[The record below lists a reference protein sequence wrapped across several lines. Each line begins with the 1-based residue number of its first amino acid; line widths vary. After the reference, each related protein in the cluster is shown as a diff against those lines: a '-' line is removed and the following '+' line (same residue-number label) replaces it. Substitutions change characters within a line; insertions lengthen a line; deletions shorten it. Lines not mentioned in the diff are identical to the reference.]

1 MTSNGTK
8 NYRYFDIGAATSRV
22 IAYLLDNYEYRAKP
36 PYEWRVFPCH
46 ANTIYWQTNV
56 ERAELQNA
64 MAYAKGLGMEFV
76 KHLAAVEKN
85 GGIDHWHSDNSL
97 FCYINLEKLKDPA
110 IVAKMMPLYSER
122 KWSKIKDPK
131 LLPNKIEEYNEDCLK
146 VREDWTNYVNYLI
159 SLKSSE
165 DAAAPVVSAEDAA
178 PPATEDINEEE
189 IVKRIKLS
197 ILFANFN
204 VSRYRYHFD
213 KLKFVTE
220 YDYGKRALQPYNDIL
235 PDLAKLAKKYGC
247 DRFCRYL
254 IVTLF
259 SYLTNPKMRN
269 PAPVYLLKQIEKTKA
284 MQPQAIAAKLE
295 IALKEYNARK
305 GSFEELPDKYNP
317 FVEKKKEQP
326 RPVPPPP
333 TPPTPKREE
342 TQEQPRPVLP
352 VAPTPRGGSKVETQ
366 EQPKETDKYAAM
378 SLDEFLAAQDAE
390 VVKWEEERRHLA
402 IVEQREKEERRRLA
416 TP

>member
-22 IAYLLDNYEYRAKP
+22 IAYLLDNYEFRAKP

-64 MAYAKGLGMEFV
+64 IAYAKGLGMEFI

-85 GGIDHWHSDNSL
+85 GGIDHWQSDNSL
-97 FCYINLEKLKDPA
+97 FCYINLEKLKDPD

-131 LLPNKIEEYNEDCLK
+131 LPPNEIEKYDGECRQ

-159 SLKSSE
+159 SLTSSE
-165 DAAAPVVSAEDAA
+165 DAAAPFASAEDAA

-189 IVKRIKLS
+189 IEKKIKLS

-204 VSRYRYHFD
+204 VSRYRYRFD
-213 KLKFVTE
+213 KMKFVTS
-220 YDYGKRALQPYNDIL
+220 YDYGDRALPPYNDIL
-235 PDLAKLAKKYGC
+235 PDLVKLAKKYGC

-259 SYLTNPKMRN
+259 SYLTNTKMRN
-269 PAPVYLLKQIEKTKA
+269 PAPVYLLKQIEKMKA
-284 MQPQAIAAKLE
+284 MQPQAIAAKLKF
-295 IALKEYNARK
+295 ASKEYNARK
-305 GSFEELPDKYNP
+305 DSFKELPDEYNP
-317 FVEKKKEQP
+317 FVEKKP

-333 TPPTPKREE
+333 TPPTIKREE
-342 TQEQPRPVLP
+342 TQEQPRPVALI
-352 VAPTPRGGSKVETQ
+352 PRGGSKVETQ
-366 EQPKETDKYAAM
+366 VQPIESNKYAAM
-378 SLDEFLAAQDAE
+378 SEDDFFAQLDAD
-390 VVKWEEERRHLA
+390 KERW
-402 IVEQREKEERRRLA
+402 EKEERRRLA

>member
-22 IAYLLDNYEYRAKP
+22 IAYLLDNYEFRAAP
-36 PYEWRVFPCH
+36 PYGWRVFPCH

-64 MAYAKGLGMEFV
+64 IAYAKDLGMEFI

-97 FCYINLEKLKDPA
+97 FCYIDLEKLKDPA
-110 IVAKMMPLYSER
+110 IVAKMMPLYSDR

-131 LLPNKIEEYNEDCLK
+131 LLPNEIEKYDGECRQ
-146 VREDWTNYVNYLI
+146 VREDWTNFVNYLI

-189 IVKRIKLS
+189 IEKKIKLS
-197 ILFANFN
+197 ILYANFN
-204 VSRYRYHFD
+204 VSEYRRRFDNLKFITGYRYD
-213 KLKFVTE
+213 K
-220 YDYGKRALQPYNDIL
+220 GALQPYNDIL

-269 PAPVYLLKQIEKTKA
+269 PAPVYLLKQIEKLKA
-284 MQPQAIAAKLE
+284 MQPQAIAAKLKF
-295 IALKEYNARK
+295 ASKEYNARK
-305 GSFEELPDKYNP
+305 DSFKELPEEYNP
-317 FVEKKKEQP
+317 FVEKKKVQP
-326 RPVPPPP
+326 RPLPPPP
-333 TPPTPKREE
+333 TPPTIKREE
-342 TQEQPRPVLP
+342 TQEQPRPVVP
-352 VAPTPRGGSKVETQ
+352 VVPVIHHHQRQEETQ
-366 EQPKETDKYAAM
+366 PRKLERENNSIDEILAEYDAA
-378 SLDEFLAAQDAE
+378 
-390 VVKWEEERRHLA
+390 
-402 IVEQREKEERRRLA
+402 VEEERRRLA

>member
-22 IAYLLDNYEYRAKP
+22 IAYLLDNYEYRAAP
-36 PYEWRVFPCH
+36 NGWRVFPCQ

-64 MAYAKGLGMEFV
+64 MAYAKGLGMEFI
-76 KHLAAVEKN
+76 KHLTAVEKN
-85 GGIDHWHSDNSL
+85 GGIDHWQSDNSL
-97 FCYINLEKLKDPA
+97 FCYIDLEKLKDPA
-110 IVAKMMPLYSER
+110 IVAKMMPLYSDR

-131 LLPNKIEEYNEDCLK
+131 LLPNEIEKYDENVRKI
-146 VREDWTNYVNYLI
+146 RTDWVKYVDYLI
-159 SLKSSE
+159 SLNSSE
-165 DAAAPVVSAEDAA
+165 DAAAPFASAEDAA
-178 PPATEDINEEE
+178 PLVPEDINEEE
-189 IVKRIKLS
+189 IEKKIKFS

-204 VSRYRYHFD
+204 VSRYRYRFD
-213 KLKFVTE
+213 KMKFVTE

-235 PDLAKLAKKYGC
+235 PDLVKLAKRYGC

-269 PAPVYLLKQIEKTKA
+269 PAPVYLLKQIEKMKA

-295 IALKEYNARK
+295 SASKEYNARK
-305 GSFEELPDKYNP
+305 DGFKDLPDEYNP
-317 FVEKKKEQP
+317 FVERKP

-342 TQEQPRPVLP
+342 TQVWARRPVPPFIQERPQPVAP
-352 VAPTPRGGSKVETQ
+352 VAPTLRGAGKVETRKQ
-366 EQPKETDKYAAM
+366 NMSIDEMIAAKRAAAEESAEGLQPHNVEIDK
-378 SLDEFLAAQDAE
+378 
-390 VVKWEEERRHLA
+390 R
-402 IVEQREKEERRRLA
+402 IC
-416 TP
+416 

>member
-1 MTSNGTK
+1 M

-22 IAYLLDNYEYRAKP
+22 IAYLLDNYEYRAAP
-36 PYEWRVFPCH
+36 NGWRVFPCQ

-64 MAYAKGLGMEFV
+64 MAYAKGLGMEFI

-85 GGIDHWHSDNSL
+85 GGIDHWQPDNSL
-97 FCYINLEKLKDPA
+97 FCYIDLEKLKDPA
-110 IVAKMMPLYSER
+110 IVAKMMPLYSDR

-131 LLPNKIEEYNEDCLK
+131 LSPDKIKEYDEN
-146 VREDWTNYVNYLI
+146 VRKIRTDWVKYVDYLI
-159 SLKSSE
+159 SLTSSE

-189 IVKRIKLS
+189 IEKEIKLS

-204 VSRYRYHFD
+204 VREYRHYYD
-213 KLKFVTE
+213 KMKFVTHF
-220 YDYGKRALQPYNDIL
+220 DYSAEGLQPYNDIL
-235 PDLAKLAKKYGC
+235 PDLVKLAKKYGC
-247 DRFCRYL
+247 DKVCRYL
-254 IVTLF
+254 IVTVF

-269 PAPVYLLKQIEKTKA
+269 PAPVYLLKQIEKMKA

-295 IALKEYNARK
+295 IASKEYNARK
-305 GSFEELPDKYNP
+305 GSFKNLPDEDNP
-317 FVEKKKEQP
+317 FVERKP

-342 TQEQPRPVLP
+342 TQERARPVVP

-366 EQPKETDKYAAM
+366 VQAKETNKYAAM
-378 SLDEFLAAQDAE
+378 SEDDFFKQLDADA
-390 VVKWEEERRHLA
+390 VRWEEEQRHLA

-416 TP
+416 TL